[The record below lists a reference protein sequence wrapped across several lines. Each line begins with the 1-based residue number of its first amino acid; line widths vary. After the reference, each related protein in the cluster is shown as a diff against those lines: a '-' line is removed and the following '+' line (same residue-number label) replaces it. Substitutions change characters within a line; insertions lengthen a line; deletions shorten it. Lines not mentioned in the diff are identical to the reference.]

1 MEPSSSGKK
10 VAGNLYLHRDAVA
23 GLESE
28 SRSEIWAAEAVA
40 NISQWNVV
48 KLRKTG
54 QKRISLL
61 TYEDFDRPFPALLES
76 VTVDFE
82 SRTSVRRSYR
92 ARTNPPVLHRK
103 ELLLPADHPRREE
116 YRDLTKGLERIGLL
130 RNTSSIGTIAC
141 MGKASTGSRRQDSW
155 GIKCDSNPKS
165 ISPLR
170 APRSGLV
177 SSSNYPAN
185 AKTL

>member
-40 NISQWNVV
+40 NTSQWNVV

-61 TYEDFDRPFPALLES
+61 TYEDFDRPFP
-76 VTVDFE
+76 
-82 SRTSVRRSYR
+82 VRDRIPQIIEASGR
-92 ARTNPPVLHRK
+92 APKITELK
-103 ELLLPADHPRREE
+103 ERA
-116 YRDLTKGLERIGLL
+116 
-130 RNTSSIGTIAC
+130 
-141 MGKASTGSRRQDSW
+141 
-155 GIKCDSNPKS
+155 
-165 ISPLR
+165 LR
-170 APRSGLV
+170 AACP
-177 SSSNYPAN
+177 SSNDLGQA
-185 AKTL
+185 A